1 MYHPRL
7 IAQRERMLLQQPG
20 MRATFPTGVIPH
32 YSLADSAVLTAGL
45 IQVRAEDGTML
56 RRLTPEEQMFLVA
69 TRLRITFDFP
79 YFAERFVYI
88 DEEGHGI
95 RPLFPL
101 WESQRCA
108 LDRIA
113 QIELDRVTHK
123 HPDGILINILKARQ
137 LGMSTLAEALVAHRI
152 LTRTHTRAL
161 AGADVEDQAS
171 YLFSMVSRIYDNLP
185 WFLQPERTI
194 MRTGKEM
201 GFSNGSFIRTAWGK
215 STRGELQEITGRQKG
230 HIGRGKTFSVVHIS
244 ELSTWD
250 NPGQLDDALLQAI
263 PMSPLS
269 LVILESTPKG
279 AVNWWHQH
287 CPA

>member
-45 IQVRAEDGTML
+45 IQ
-56 RRLTPEEQMFLVA
+56 
-69 TRLRITFDFP
+69 
-79 YFAERFVYI
+79 
-88 DEEGHGI
+88 
-95 RPLFPL
+95 
-101 WESQRCA
+101 
-108 LDRIA
+108 
-113 QIELDRVTHK
+113 
-123 HPDGILINILKARQ
+123 
-137 LGMSTLAEALVAHRI
+137 
-152 LTRTHTRAL
+152 TRAL

-171 YLFSMVSRIYDNLP
+171 YLFSMVSRIYENLP

-269 LVILESTPKG
+269 LVI
-279 AVNWWHQH
+279 
-287 CPA
+287 